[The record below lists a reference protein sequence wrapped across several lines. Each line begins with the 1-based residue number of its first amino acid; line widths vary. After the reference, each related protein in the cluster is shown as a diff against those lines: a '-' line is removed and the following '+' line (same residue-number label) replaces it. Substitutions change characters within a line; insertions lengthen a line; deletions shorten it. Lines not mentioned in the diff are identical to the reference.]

1 LVPVAAPLRRP
12 GIAAAAGRTT
22 LLLSGYATVVAGL
35 TWASAGPWD
44 RLRRPGPAPFD
55 TLLTTTAA
63 AGAWLCL
70 AWLTVGFT
78 VAALAA
84 LPNAAGRWCAAA
96 SVRIAPATVRRLAGL
111 VLDAAIVSGTGLA
124 GALPASAAGWP
135 GLPAA
140 TTVPLPDLDRPAA
153 VASGTPIP
161 HPSSTHPSST
171 HPSTTLAVPPPVSPH
186 VSALVPPLLSPPV
199 RPALAPVATAAAGAD
214 APVHLVTATPR
225 GEQRADEVVVH
236 RGDTLWD
243 IAARHLRSDASDAE
257 IAAGW
262 PRWYEANRHVVGD
275 DANLIQP
282 GQHLRAPTPADT
294 AKEAR

>member
-1 LVPVAAPLRRP
+1 
-12 GIAAAAGRTT
+12 
-22 LLLSGYATVVAGL
+22 
-35 TWASAGPWD
+35 
-44 RLRRPGPAPFD
+44 
-55 TLLTTTAA
+55 LLTTTAA

-96 SVRIAPATVRRLAGL
+96 SVRIAPATVRRLASL
-111 VLDAAIVSGTGLA
+111 VMGAAIVSGTGLA

-171 HPSTTLAVPPPVSPH
+171 HPSSTHPSTTLAVPPPVPPPVSPPVSPH
-186 VSALVPPLLSPPV
+186 VSPHVSPLVPPLLSPPV